1 MRNPEATETRTKQL
15 LNQNLRILNAL
26 AELTDAMIST
36 RKSETPKNPVSANPG
51 RARTERHQLS

>member
-51 RARTERHQLS
+51 